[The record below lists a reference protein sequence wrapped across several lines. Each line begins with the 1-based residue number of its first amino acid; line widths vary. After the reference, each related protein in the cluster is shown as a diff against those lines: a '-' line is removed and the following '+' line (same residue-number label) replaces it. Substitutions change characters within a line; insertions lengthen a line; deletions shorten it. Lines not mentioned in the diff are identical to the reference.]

1 MTFERSEKLLIL
13 VVVPDADN
21 TLIITLR
28 HGDKVFGCG
37 GNGGNHLAVRNDCL
51 DFFGESLLFGDE
63 PENDELGVPSPDKN
77 CISEHAH
84 TIELLFLWV
93 RVAQL
98 HCCHLQNWLYLHV
111 YVMLA
116 LLIV

>member
-13 VVVPDADN
+13 VVVPDANN
-21 TLIITLR
+21 TLIITLWD
-28 HGDKVFGCG
+28 GDKVLGCG
-37 GNGGNHLAVRNDCL
+37 GNGGNHFAVGNDCL
-51 DFFGESLLFGDE
+51 DFFRESLLFRDE
-63 PENDELGVPSPDKN
+63 SENYELGVPSADKN
-77 CISEHAH
+77 CIPEHAH

-93 RVAQL
+93 CVAQL
-98 HCCHLQNWLYLHV
+98 HCCHLQNWLHLHV